1 MKNSDSNSAKLK
13 SLLVSNGLEH
23 CIPLLE
29 EKKLL
34 DKSLLAKM
42 TESDYE
48 KIGITEISDRK
59 KLLTLFGKKE
69 KGCLIPILIV
79 IAIIAGVLIL
89 LHYLGILGSLVKIV
103 EGAGLLLLLVFI
115 LACAF
120 LFS

>member
-1 MKNSDSNSAKLK
+1 MKNSDSNIAKLK
-13 SLLVSNGLEH
+13 SLLESNGLEH

-34 DKSLLAKM
+34 DKLLLAKM

-103 EGAGLLLLLVFI
+103 EGAGLLLLVFI